1 MSVTHDCDKF
11 LVEVLDS
18 IKLFAA
24 SCLPSPSISKI
35 QTKKSSIFRWNEDVQ
50 PFKDNAMFWHSIWLS
65 AGRPINTV
73 LHQIMKKTGNVY
85 HYQIRKNRRIAE
97 CIRKNTI
104 LDACINDKGDIFKEI
119 RKLRKPAPAVSSM
132 IDGVTNNLETH
143 FANVYEKLY
152 NSIDD
157 KDNLT
162 TVLQHLNT
170 KIDCESVTKVEQI
183 TPILDKEAISKLKN
197 DKVDP
202 LYHFNSDCIKNAPL
216 ILCEL
221 LAKLFKI
228 YLIRGHISSVI
239 MVSTVIPLIKDK
251 LGDISSSNNYR
262 SIALSSLVLKM
273 FDWIILLL
281 HGDKLGTDE
290 LQLGYQQKTSTNMCT
305 WLAIETIDYFLRNG
319 SEVFVGIM
327 DMTKAFDNVKQSV
340 LFWKLV
346 DKGIPAIYLRLLLN
360 IYTKQRANVSW
371 NSTLSYTFPIG
382 NGVKQGGVLS
392 PHFCCIYTNDLFTV
406 LRRKNPACWV
416 EGKFVGILGYA
427 DDLLP
432 LSPSLDDLQE
442 MVESCGEY
450 ARSLLVR
457 MSIG

>member
-1 MSVTHDCDKF
+1 MSVTHECDKF

-18 IKLFAA
+18 IKLSAA
-24 SCLPSPSISKI
+24 LCLPSPSISKI
-35 QTKKSSIFRWNEDVQ
+35 QTKKSSIFHWNEDVQ

-73 LHQIMKKTGNVY
+73 LHQIMKKTRNVY
-85 HYQIRKNRRIAE
+85 HYQIRKNRRMAE

-119 RKLRKPAPAVSSM
+119 GKLRKTAPTVSSM

-143 FANVYEKLY
+143 FANVHEKLY
-152 NSIDD
+152 NPIDD
-157 KDNLT
+157 KENLM

-183 TPILDKEAISKLKN
+183 TPILVKEAISKLKN
-197 DKVDP
+197 DKTDP
-202 LYHFNSDCIKNAPL
+202 LYHFNSDCIKNAPP

-221 LAKLFKI
+221 LAKLFKM
-228 YLIRGHISSVI
+228 YLIHGHISSVI

-251 LGDISSSNNYR
+251 LGDTTSSNNYR
-262 SIALSSLVLKM
+262 SIALSSLVLKI

-290 LQLGYQQKTSTNMCT
+290 LQFGYQQKTSTNVCT

-319 SEVFVGIM
+319 SEVFVGSM
-327 DMTKAFDNVKQSV
+327 DMTKAFDNVKHSV

-346 DKGIPAIYLRLLLN
+346 GKGIPAIYLRLLLN

-371 NSTLSYTFPIG
+371 NSTLSDKFPIG

-392 PHFCCIYTNDLFTV
+392 PHFYCIYTNDLFTV
-406 LRRKNPACWV
+406 LSAKENWL
-416 EGKFVGILGYA
+416 LGR
-427 DDLLP
+427 
-432 LSPSLDDLQE
+432 
-442 MVESCGEY
+442 G
-450 ARSLLVR
+450 
-457 MSIG
+457 